1 MALIIPIP
9 LFALWFS
16 LGVTLIHPA
25 SPQSALV
32 PAAVNDSAIYL
43 RLTHLGTMPA
53 SSFWGSKTNAT
64 SPVAVASDLI
74 LIDQQGYL
82 YRRDVNG
89 VIHTLLTPGD
99 APAELSLINERILN
113 VAPNHAGDLLY
124 VVFTSSTT
132 PAGVPAAVSPR
143 TGRAAYQVIY
153 SYRFDGT
160 SLSDPRPVRSFEV
173 NIAGGHTGGGL
184 IALDDGSILLA
195 VGDNGD
201 SSEDGRTFAQ
211 DNVSHLSKIVRIAPQ
226 TGDWTILAKGIR
238 NAQRLE
244 VYQRGEN
251 SYLSFVDIGRD
262 VAEELNRVLLSDLLD
277 SSTIENFGWGRNAAD
292 GRARE
297 GTFYIDPSGNA
308 VDEAPVGEAGF
319 SQPLAQW
326 GRETQSH
333 VAATGPVSNSMS
345 FRTIDVL
352 FGDLPSGT
360 VYAIR
365 DTTAG
370 IAPEVLRVNLLDDGL
385 QATSLKELAGG
396 RPDPR
401 FFKFPDGAAGV
412 LLERSGDL
420 YGMAEITAE

>member
-1 MALIIPIP
+1 
-9 LFALWFS
+9 
-16 LGVTLIHPA
+16 V
-25 SPQSALV
+25 
-32 PAAVNDSAIYL
+32 
-43 RLTHLGTMPA
+43 
-53 SSFWGSKTNAT
+53 
-64 SPVAVASDLI
+64 
-74 LIDQQGYL
+74 
-82 YRRDVNG
+82 
-89 VIHTLLTPGD
+89 
-99 APAELSLINERILN
+99 
-113 VAPNHAGDLLY
+113 
-124 VVFTSSTT
+124 
-132 PAGVPAAVSPR
+132 AVSPR
-143 TGRAAYQVIY
+143 AHGSSYQVIY
-153 SYRFDGT
+153 CYDFDGT
-160 SLSDPRPVRSFEV
+160 SLSDPLPIRAFEL
-173 NIAGGHTGGGL
+173 NPNGHKSGGL
-184 IALDDGSILLA
+184 AVLNDGSILLA
-195 VGDNGD
+195 VGDNAAPF
-201 SSEDGRTFAQ
+201 EVGRTFPQ
-211 DNVSHLSKIVRIAPQ
+211 DDISHLGKIVRIDSQ

-238 NAQRLE
+238 NVQRLE
-244 VYQRGEN
+244 VSQRDGN
-251 SYLSFVDIGRD
+251 SYVEFVDIGKD
-262 VAEELNRVLLSDLLD
+262 IAEELNRVLLSDLLD
-277 SSTIENFGWGRNAAD
+277 TATIENFGWGRNAAD